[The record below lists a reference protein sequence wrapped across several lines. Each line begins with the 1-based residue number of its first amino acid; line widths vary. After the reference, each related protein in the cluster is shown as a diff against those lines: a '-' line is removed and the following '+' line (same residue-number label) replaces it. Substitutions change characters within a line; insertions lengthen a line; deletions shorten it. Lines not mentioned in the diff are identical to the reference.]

1 MRKIDVIYDIGLEN
15 LLDDYTKD
23 EIKIKTNKGK
33 QVKVPDKLF
42 DYMVKEGLIK
52 KTEDGY
58 IFIGNYKDL
67 IDMKMK

>member
-1 MRKIDVIYDIGLEN
+1 MHKVDVIYDIGLEN

-23 EIKIKTNKGK
+23 ETKIKTNKGK
-33 QVKVPDKLF
+33 QVKVSHKLF
-42 DYMVKEGLIK
+42 EYMVNQGLIR

-67 IDMKMK
+67 SDMTKK

>member
-67 IDMKMK
+67 IDIKMK